1 MSRADSGRVRLTERD
16 LRVLTW
22 TGEMYAVDLDVLGL
36 LLARWSPQAVSDG
49 SRGPLARSQAGRLER
64 AGVASRR
71 TVLGRPWLVP
81 SRDGLAFAGLPYGA
95 WEPVGWKLDHLATV
109 ARLRLDLE
117 AKAPDAPW
125 ESERA
130 IRGRWHGTG
139 ARVRIPDG
147 AFTLEDGRRIAV
159 EVELH
164 RKAARRYPPICADQD
179 PAWDAVWWFT
189 RPGDVLWLERVLA
202 EVAKP
207 ARPVHRVTPLPD
219 GIGS

>member
-1 MSRADSGRVRLTERD
+1 MSRADTGRVRLTERD

-22 TGEMYAVDLDVLGL
+22 VGEMYAVDLDVLAEL
-36 LLARWSPQAVSDG
+36 VARWSPGRVADG

-81 SRDGLAFAGLPYGA
+81 SRRGLEFAGLPYAA
-95 WEPVGWKLDHLATV
+95 WEPVGWKLDHLAAV
-109 ARLRLDLE
+109 ARLRLELE
-117 AKAPDAPW
+117 TGYTSW

-130 IRGRWHGTG
+130 IRARWHGSG

-147 AFTLEDGRRIAV
+147 AVTLPDGRRVAV

-164 RKAARRYPPICADQD
+164 RKARHRYGPIVAEQD
-179 PAWDAVWWFT
+179 PRWDECMWFV
-189 RPGDVLWLERVLA
+189 RPGDVAWLSSVL
-202 EVAKP
+202 EDVAKP
-207 ARPVHRVTPLPD
+207 ARPVHRVATLPD
-219 GIGS
+219 GTGS